1 MASGFLAT
9 VRAPLTDADRA
20 AIDWFVRQRRE
31 SLARLSVGLA
41 HLGRGG
47 VLWIAAGAAVHGFD
61 IRRQGSTLRLALGVL
76 AAYAGSAGLARV
88 IGRGRPCHGNDIA
101 LIECPGGPGLP
112 SDQVAGAFAGATA
125 LSASLPRLVLPL
137 YGLALSIAAARVYAG
152 VHYPTDVL
160 GGASIG
166 VLAGRVVSSA
176 RAARN

>member
-1 MASGFLAT
+1 LDSRAT
-9 VRAPLTDADRA
+9 VLERLGDADRA
-20 AIDWFVRQRRE
+20 AIDWLVRHRRGGLDRIAV
-31 SLARLSVGLA
+31 SLA

-47 VLWIAAGAAVHGFD
+47 VLWIATSMAGHGFD
-61 IRRQGSTLRLALGVL
+61 TGRQRSTLRLALGVL
-76 AAYAGSAGLARV
+76 AAYAGSAALARL
-88 IGRGRPCHGNDIA
+88 IRRGRPCHGNDIA

-137 YGLALSIAAARVYAG
+137 HALALSIAAARVYAG

-166 VLAGRVVSSA
+166 LLAGR
-176 RAARN
+176 AAAAGN